1 MFSPTWRKHI
11 QQQLTA
17 GCSGHWRAKSDHL
30 AMHFQLK
37 ISTNV
42 CKEGWYQPIQGQRW
56 TFKVSNKSHPLLKT
70 HQLVYKLRHINF
82 TPFSLFLGVCRFPV
96 AGSPSTKMALLHFCL
111 VSVST
116 VSNLL
121 APEHLPLRHQ
131 QQLPFR
137 EAIIHPL
144 STKRKQ
150 TKPPNKERDAAI
162 LLQISFLQITSRT
175 QIFRLPEHQII
186 LPQQDVLGKGV

>member
-1 MFSPTWRKHI
+1 MFSPTWGKHI

-17 GCSGHWRAKSDHL
+17 GCSGHWCTKSNHL
-30 AMHFQLK
+30 AIHFQVK
-37 ISTNV
+37 ISTKV
-42 CKEGWYQPIQGQRW
+42 CKEGWYQTIQGQRC
-56 TFKVSNKSHPLLKT
+56 TFKVSKKSHPLLKT
-70 HQLVYKLRHINF
+70 HQLVYKLCRINF

-111 VSVST
+111 VSVPT
-116 VSNLL
+116 ASNLL
-121 APEHLPLRHQ
+121 APEHLPLIHQ
-131 QQLPFR
+131 QQLPFW

-186 LPQQDVLGKGV
+186 LPQQDILGKGV